1 MPESVPNKRV
11 DLHVIQ
17 FSSKGSSQKHAR
29 RGRGQLKGNS
39 LIVRAGLDACT
50 LTQCSAAEAYI
61 SSSSSVSV
69 VVAKTSTVEC
79 LAHSAMT
86 TQ

>member
-11 DLHVIQ
+11 DLQ
-17 FSSKGSSQKHAR
+17 FSSKGYIMQYSKRAR
-29 RGRGQLKGNS
+29 RGRDQLKGNS

-50 LTQCSAAEAYI
+50 LTQCSAAAAYI
-61 SSSSSVSV
+61 SSSISV